1 MIDGVDFAFVRFQ
14 SLNMGSLAWLPDHCH
29 RSCSFELEMAYGIGA
44 WVDDRSTVLDA
55 VAEDG
60 VGMLVAGGIVDA
72 DADLG
77 RTGVVDVQV

>member
-1 MIDGVDFAFVRFQ
+1 MIDGVDSAFVRLQ
-14 SLNMGSLAWLPDHCH
+14 PPHMGSLAWLPGH
-29 RSCSFELEMAYGIGA
+29 RHRRCSFELELEYGIGA

>member
-29 RSCSFELEMAYGIGA
+29 RSCSFELELAYGIGA

-55 VAEDG
+55 VAEDD
-60 VGMLVAGGIVDA
+60 VDMLAADVIVHA
-72 DADLG
+72 DVDLG